1 MNQTDPVTTHQEL
14 CGRTEELDY
23 FQHPMINDSM
33 KEFLIVGS
41 NQQLKV
47 IHKENSRFLKRFFP
61 SPCLYHELNM
71 IIHTR
76 YINI

>member
-41 NQQLKV
+41 NQQLKRV
-47 IHKENSRFLKRFFP
+47 
-61 SPCLYHELNM
+61 HEFVWVRIGWPDQITHLWC
-71 IIHTR
+71 
-76 YINI
+76 